1 MIRRVSESRDRVARQ
16 ALEMFA
22 AQSYDAVSMRDL
34 GQALNIQAPSI
45 YSHFP
50 SKESLLLSTLA
61 PLLDSL
67 DEVFAEV
74 PAASASADQRRGWLR
89 RWVTVLITHRLAS
102 RVAMY
107 DRAVMG
113 NHALQP
119 RMWNMHL
126 RLMQALAAFGVTD
139 HALANAVIGGVALPI
154 HAADLDTSL
163 PPLTV
168 DRAVDLAERWIAAAR
183 TP

>member
-1 MIRRVSESRDRVARQ
+1 MIREMSESRDRVARQ

-22 AQSYDAVSMRDL
+22 ASSYDAVSMRDL
-34 GQALNIQAPSI
+34 GQALNMQAPSI

-61 PLLDSL
+61 PLLDGL
-67 DEVFAEV
+67 DEVFADV
-74 PAASASADQRRGWLR
+74 PDAPASDAQRREWLT
-89 RWVTVLITHRLAS
+89 RWVSVLIEHRLAS

-113 NHALQP
+113 NPVLQP
-119 RMWNMHL
+119 RMWNMHE
-126 RLMQALAAFGVTD
+126 RLLEALAAFGVTE
-139 HALANAVIGGVALPI
+139 HVLANAVIGGVSLPI
-154 HAADLDTSL
+154 HASNLGIEVGE
-163 PPLTV
+163 LTV
-168 DRAVDLAERWIAAAR
+168 DRTVDLAERLIVAAR

>member
-1 MIRRVSESRDRVARQ
+1 MIREMSESRNRVARQ

-22 AQSYDAVSMRDL
+22 AESYDAVSMRDL
-34 GQALNIQAPSI
+34 GQALNMQAPSI

-67 DEVFAEV
+67 DEVFADV
-74 PAASASADQRRGWLR
+74 PSAPVSDDERRAWLS
-89 RWVTVLITHRLAS
+89 RWIGVLIENRLAS

-113 NHALQP
+113 NPVLQP
-119 RMWNMHL
+119 RMWNMHE
-126 RLMQALAAFGVTD
+126 RLLDALGAFGVRE
-139 HALANAVIGGVALPI
+139 HVLANAVIGGVSLPI
-154 HAADLDTSL
+154 HATNLGDDGGE
-163 PPLTV
+163 LTV
-168 DRAVDLAERWIAAAR
+168 ERVVDLAERLIAAAR

>member
-1 MIRRVSESRDRVARQ
+1 MIREMSESRNRVARQ

-22 AQSYDAVSMRDL
+22 ASSYDAVSMRDL
-34 GQALNIQAPSI
+34 GQALNMQAPSI

-61 PLLDSL
+61 PLLDGL
-67 DEVFAEV
+67 DEVFADI
-74 PAASASADQRRGWLR
+74 PAEPVSADERRDWLY
-89 RWVTVLITHRLAS
+89 RWVGVLITHRLAS

-113 NHALQP
+113 NPVLQP

-126 RLMQALAAFGVTD
+126 RLIEALGAFGVTE
-139 HALANAVIGGVALPI
+139 HVLANAVIGGVSLPI
-154 HAADLDTSL
+154 HAEGLDTEL
-163 PPLTV
+163 GEVTA
-168 DRAVDLAERWIAAAR
+168 DRVVDLAERLIAAAR
-183 TP
+183 ST

>member
-1 MIRRVSESRDRVARQ
+1 MSESRDRVARK

-22 AQSYDAVSMRDL
+22 ESSYDAVSMRDL
-34 GQALNIQAPSI
+34 GQALNMQAPSI

-67 DEVFAEV
+67 DEVFAAV
-74 PAASASADQRRGWLR
+74 PPAPATDGQRREWLA
-89 RWVTVLITHRLAS
+89 RWVGVLIQHRRAS

-113 NHALQP
+113 NAALQP
-119 RMWNMHL
+119 RMWNMHV
-126 RLMQALAAFGVTD
+126 RLLDALGAFGVTE
-139 HALANAVIGGVALPI
+139 HVLANAVIGGVSLPI
-154 HAADLDTSL
+154 HAEGLDTD
-163 PPLTV
+163 PAELTAE
-168 DRAVDLAERWIAAAR
+168 RAVDLAERLIAAAR

>member
-1 MIRRVSESRDRVARQ
+1 MIRVMSESRDRVARQ

-22 AQSYDAVSMRDL
+22 ASSYDAVSMRDL
-34 GQALNIQAPSI
+34 GQALNMQAPSI

-61 PLLDSL
+61 PLLDGL
-67 DEVFAEV
+67 DEVFADV
-74 PAASASADQRRGWLR
+74 PAGPVSADQRRDWLY
-89 RWVTVLITHRLAS
+89 RWVGVLIKHRLAS

-113 NHALQP
+113 NPVLQP

-126 RLMQALAAFGVTD
+126 RLIEALGAFGVTE
-139 HALANAVIGGVALPI
+139 HVLANAVIGGVSLPI
-154 HAADLDTSL
+154 HAEGFDTE
-163 PPLTV
+163 PVELTA
-168 DRAVDLAERWIAAAR
+168 DRAVDLAERLIAAAR
-183 TP
+183 ST